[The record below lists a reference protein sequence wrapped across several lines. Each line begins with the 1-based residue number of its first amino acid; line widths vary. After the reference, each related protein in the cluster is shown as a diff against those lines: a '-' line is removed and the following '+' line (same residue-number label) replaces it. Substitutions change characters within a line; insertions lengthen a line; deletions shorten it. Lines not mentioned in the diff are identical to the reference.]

1 MIESATSFP
10 SVRGFLRADGFRRS
24 LWAIGLGLILL
35 GAWVCWLCFARVPVW
50 EVSASARIEST
61 AAAHRVQSAVPG
73 RIAAMHLTVGTRVR
87 AGDVL
92 VELDAESQR
101 LLLAESTA
109 RSRSLTD
116 QIARLD
122 EQASKEGDVLRQLD
136 EAAPKA
142 LAESSARLREAVAL
156 ESLARETEKRVSE
169 LVRIH
174 NTSELEG
181 LKAATELARAEASAD
196 QQRLALDRLPV
207 EQASDHSRQAALI
220 DRLRL
225 ERSVMRGDLETT
237 AASLKRLEH
246 EIDMRLVRAPV
257 DGVVAEAGIATVG
270 SIVRDGDVL
279 AAIVPDGELRI
290 VAEFRPQSALG
301 RIRSGQ
307 HARLRLAGFPA
318 LEYGTIAAT
327 VASIASEV
335 RDDLVRVEL
344 SVDSTPRV
352 RIPLQHGLP
361 GSLEVEIDRVSPA
374 ALILRAAGG
383 GFRTDD
389 AVGRAERRG

>member
-1 MIESATSFP
+1 MSESATAFP

-24 LWAIGLGLILL
+24 LWAIGSGVVLL
-35 GAWVCWLCFARVPVW
+35 GAWVCWLCFARVPIW
-50 EVSASARIEST
+50 EVSTSARLEST
-61 AAAHRVQSAVPG
+61 AATHRVQPAVAG
-73 RIAAMHLTVGTRVR
+73 RVAAMHLTIGSRVR

-101 LLLAESTA
+101 LALAETTS
-109 RSRSLTD
+109 RRRSLTD
-116 QIARLD
+116 QIARID
-122 EQASKEGDVLRQLD
+122 EQTAKEEDVLRRQD

-142 LAESSARLREAVAL
+142 LDEASARLREAVAL
-156 ESLARETEKRVSE
+156 QALARETEKRVGE
-169 LVRIH
+169 LVRVH

-181 LKAATELARAEASAD
+181 LKAATELARADASVD
-196 QQRLALDRLPV
+196 EQRIALDRLRL

-225 ERSVMRGDLETT
+225 ERSAMQGDVETT
-237 AASLKRLEH
+237 ASSLKRLEH
-246 EIDMRLVRAPV
+246 EIDLRLVRAPV
-257 DGVVAEAGIATVG
+257 DGVVAEVG
-270 SIVRDGDVL
+270 SATAGAIVREGDVL
-279 AAIVPDGELRI
+279 AAIVPDGLLRI

-301 RIRSGQ
+301 RIRTGQ
-307 HARLRLAGFPA
+307 HARLRLAGFPS
-318 LEYGTIAAT
+318 LEYGTIDAT

-344 SVDSTPRV
+344 AVDSAPRS

-383 GFRTDD
+383 AFRTED
-389 AVGRAERRG
+389 AVVHPERQG